1 MTIKEERISAGL
13 TQAEAAKLLKVSK
26 RAIEEWE
33 AGTRNPKKSE
43 AEIVELYRIAG
54 IFTGEGR
61 EALLSGEVSLDD
73 ARNMYKIQTAKR
85 LSKWGRYPS
94 TFDAIWDAVPESAFE
109 ALTGE
114 QLAELVDALK
124 TVYDKGRVDGKAES
138 E

>member
-61 EALLSGEVSLDD
+61 EALLSGELPFDE
-73 ARNMYKIQTAKR
+73 ARDIYKIETAKK
-85 LSKWGRYPS
+85 LSQWGRYPS
-94 TFDAIWDAVPESAFE
+94 TFEAIWDAIPESAFE

-114 QLAELVDALK
+114 QLAELVDAMK
-124 TVYDKGRVDGKAES
+124 GVYDKGRLDGKKDPE
-138 E
+138 

>member
-1 MTIKEERISAGL
+1 MKIQEERKKSGLSTTEAG
-13 TQAEAAKLLKVSK
+13 KLLKVSK
-26 RAIEEWE
+26 RTIEAWE
-33 AGTRNPKKSE
+33 TGARVPKIPES
-43 AEIVELYRIAG
+43 EIVELYHIAG

-94 TFDAIWDAVPESAFE
+94 TFDAIWDAVPESAFA

-124 TVYDKGRVDGKAES
+124 AVYDKGRLDGKVDQE
-138 E
+138 

>member
-1 MTIKEERISAGL
+1 MKIQDERKKSGLSTTEAG
-13 TQAEAAKLLKVSK
+13 KLLKVSK
-26 RAIEEWE
+26 RTIEAWE
-33 AGTRNPKKSE
+33 TGARVPKIPES
-43 AEIVELYRIAG
+43 EIVEFYRIAG

-61 EALLSGEVSLDD
+61 EALLSGELPLDE
-73 ARNMYKIQTAKR
+73 ARSIYKIETAKK

>member
-114 QLAELVDALK
+114 QLAELVDTLK
-124 TVYDKGRVDGKAES
+124 AVYDKGRLDEKANQE
-138 E
+138 